1 MGERMSKNPYDD
13 LEVQAELNVVPLL
26 DLAWN
31 LLIVFIMVVTATVQG
46 INVNLPKASAA
57 AGNIKPATK
66 AITITAEG
74 TIYLDSFPVTLAEL
88 EARLKQLKAVNPNF
102 PVVIKGD
109 QKISYKSVIDV
120 LDLLQKLEITQL
132 GPGHAEAGEVNGR
145 NTSHGAGEEET
156 CITNGLDHHECGHP
170 FLLLFS
176 GRLRLSP
183 QQRQGGRKEG
193 VYCEDRPGEAN
204 APG

>member
-1 MGERMSKNPYDD
+1 MRRNPY
-13 LEVQAELNVVPLL
+13 EVEMIAELNVVPLL

-74 TIYLDSFPVTLAEL
+74 NIYLDSFPVTIQEL
-88 EARLKQLKAVNPNF
+88 EGRLKDLKAVNPNF
-102 PVVIKGD
+102 PVVIKGGEAIKY
-109 QKISYKSVIDV
+109 KIVIEV

-132 GPGHAEAGEVNGR
+132 G
-145 NTSHGAGEEET
+145 
-156 CITNGLDHHECGHP
+156 
-170 FLLLFS
+170 LLTQKLV
-176 GRLRLSP
+176 
-183 QQRQGGRKEG
+183 K
-193 VYCEDRPGEAN
+193 
-204 APG
+204 